1 MRKLFRFFGKLIA
14 SILVL
19 VFIISTLTSIFLLA
33 LNSQLFSPDFYLDV
47 FDEVEFFDQ
56 LPEIAA
62 TQIKYAMGYN
72 PCLEDPSMCEGDEPQ
87 DEESQDTE
95 SSQGGPPS
103 YFQALS
109 DKDWEL
115 LLEGLLPPEWLED
128 QVLAVTEG
136 LFDSIDQGQGEIS
149 IKISL
154 LDLKERLGGETGVE
168 AIAHLLDA
176 QPECSKDDLLNM
188 TRILQG
194 KEEAGG
200 DFLNCRPPDDFI
212 QNFTPQLEV
221 LLRRSLRDVPDE
233 IDLGK
238 GIFGEA
244 SSSEGP
250 TIELFDSEIPTL
262 ALIKWIRWAI
272 NMSPLVCLLLLV
284 VIAFFGVFSFKEL
297 GRWWGYPLAISG
309 LMGLGISLLVGPAVD
324 FFTSSFLKNREFTG
338 FSPVLIDTGSD
349 LVVGIILSL
358 FLQVR
363 NYSLVVIGMGLA
375 VIITAAVLKPP
386 TKKDPQHEED
396 ESIIPDPDADEDA
409 PDEGKEELIEGT
421 GSPPDKGENQETE
434 DVGEIEEK
442 NGPESDQEK

>member
-19 VFIISTLTSIFLLA
+19 VFIISALTSIFLLA

-47 FDEVEFFDQ
+47 FNEVEFFDQ

-62 TQIKYAMGYN
+62 TQIKYTMGYN
-72 PCLEDPSMCEGDEPQ
+72 PCLEDITKCEGDEPQ
-87 DEESQDTE
+87 GEEARETE
-95 SSQGGPPS
+95 TSQGGPPS

-109 DKDWEL
+109 DNDWKL

-128 QVLAVTEG
+128 QVLAVTGG
-136 LFDSIDQGQGEIS
+136 LFESIDRGQGEIS

-168 AIAHLLDA
+168 AIANLLEA
-176 QPECSKDDLLNM
+176 QPECSKEDLLTM

-194 KEEAGG
+194 KDEAVG
-200 DFLNCRPPDDFI
+200 DFLNCRPPEDFI
-212 QNFTPQLEV
+212 ENYTPQLEV

-238 GIFGEA
+238 GVFGGA

-262 ALIKWIRWAI
+262 ALVKWIRWAI
-272 NMSPLVCLLLLV
+272 NMSPLVCLLLLL
-284 VIAFFGVFSFKEL
+284 VIAFFGIFSFKEL
-297 GRWWGYPLAISG
+297 GSWWGYPLAISG
-309 LMGLGISLLVGPAVD
+309 LMGLGFSLLVGPAVN
-324 FFTSSFLKNREFTG
+324 FFSDSFLKNSEFTG

-349 LVVGIILSL
+349 LVVGIIRLL

-386 TKKDPQHEED
+386 ARKESQPEED
-396 ESIIPDPDADEDA
+396 ESIIPDPDADENA
-409 PDEGKEELIEGT
+409 PDEEKEELIEGT
-421 GSPPDKGENQETE
+421 DSLPKEEEIPETENGEETE
-434 DVGEIEEK
+434 DN
-442 NGPESDQEK
+442 NGSGSDSE

>member
-19 VFIISTLTSIFLLA
+19 VFIISALTSIFLLA
-33 LNSQLFSPDFYLDV
+33 LNSQLFSPDFYLGV
-47 FDEVEFFDQ
+47 FNEVEFFNQ
-56 LPEIAA
+56 LPKIAA

-72 PCLEDPSMCEGDEPQ
+72 PCLEDPTKCEGDGLQ
-87 DEESQDTE
+87 GEEGQETE
-95 SSQGGPPS
+95 TSQGGPPS

-128 QVLAVTEG
+128 QVLAVTGG

-168 AIAHLLDA
+168 AIAHLLEA
-176 QPECSKDDLLNM
+176 QPECSKDDLLTM
-188 TRILQG
+188 TRVLQG
-194 KEEAGG
+194 KEEAVG
-200 DFLNCRPPDDFI
+200 DFLNCRPPEDFI
-212 QNFTPQLEV
+212 ENYTPQLEV

-244 SSSEGP
+244 GSSSGP

-262 ALIKWIRWAI
+262 ALINWIRWAI
-272 NMSPLVCLLLLV
+272 NMSPLTCLLLLV

-309 LMGLGISLLVGPAVD
+309 LMGLGISLLVGPAVN
-324 FFTSSFLKNREFTG
+324 FFSDSFLKNRGFTG
-338 FSPVLIDTGSD
+338 FSPVLIDTGTD
-349 LVVGIILSL
+349 LVVAIIRSL

-386 TKKDPQHEED
+386 TKKDPPPEED
-396 ESIIPDPDADEDA
+396 ESIIPDTDADEDA
-409 PDEGKEELIEGT
+409 PDDGKEELIGGT
-421 GSPPDKGENQETE
+421 DSPPDKDEIQETE
-434 DVGEIEEK
+434 DAGETEDK
-442 NGPESDQEK
+442 NESEPDLE